1 MNSIEDDKIMKD
13 FILVIKKNPTTGRL
27 YSDKIEFE
35 KIFDSYIKRLIEKSE
50 DDDYSILDLEDS
62 ILNTENPLKKLYD
75 VHHDWYSPKPSDS
88 YNQESYLS
96 RINRETYEEKEEELD
111 TDIKK
116 SNYKD
121 CYKKMQVL
129 KIELF
134 TRIYYLGEAYK
145 KAEADPLV
153 LFYSHGTPG
162 WKDRSFMVNDIFK
175 MDFSSNFGYGWV
187 SYLHSVMTY
196 NDIQIIPYSYLIK
209 YRYAEFSEI
218 RRYTRRY
225 EVDYSSWFD
234 ALTFGVEAYNL
245 SVNNPNVFIKKY
257 VFDEVEDMMVGLRE
271 LYKSKDKEEYVC
283 ELYKKKWTVLK
294 EEVYEVIGEKFQEAL
309 KFVESLKQLKFYS
322 TNDVYKS
329 IDSFIDEILT
339 MAIDVKESLKVK
351 KYEFQTIIDQEFIP
365 DLKIKEKTFE
375 LYHNETYL
383 PLEQEVKAYEE
394 ILSDE
399 EFQKLEEGQKI
410 DYEARKK
417 IKEKINAKFP
427 LWISIEAEN
436 DKYEGEVLTV
446 KGQIYNK
453 EKYIL
458 KYSDIIGHIE
468 SMAA

>member
-1 MNSIEDDKIMKD
+1 
-13 FILVIKKNPTTGRL
+13 
-27 YSDKIEFE
+27 
-35 KIFDSYIKRLIEKSE
+35 
-50 DDDYSILDLEDS
+50 
-62 ILNTENPLKKLYD
+62 
-75 VHHDWYSPKPSDS
+75 
-88 YNQESYLS
+88 
-96 RINRETYEEKEEELD
+96 
-111 TDIKK
+111 
-116 SNYKD
+116 
-121 CYKKMQVL
+121 
-129 KIELF
+129 
-134 TRIYYLGEAYK
+134 
-145 KAEADPLV
+145 
-153 LFYSHGTPG
+153 
-162 WKDRSFMVNDIFK
+162 
-175 MDFSSNFGYGWV
+175 
-187 SYLHSVMTY
+187 
-196 NDIQIIPYSYLIK
+196 DIQIIPYSYLIK

-234 ALTFGVEAYNL
+234 ALTFGIEAYNL